1 MRRTI
6 AMAIS
11 LTDGTVPQFIG
22 RQSQGPE
29 GVDRAPHER
38 PLPLRVTWSR
48 GSKWRSERSGLRPTR
63 LGRLFAHSLH
73 RRVCVWP
80 KLKRVSARLSD
91 ENGPTIL
98 ALCTRCSDSVLAFG
112 SGWPRSMLWRVERW
126 GRIPIIAVTKHPRA
140 ERGTTPSD
148 HYSLLATNRGWLR
161 SAATRQCEGRGDSL
175 RSFAGLRP
183 NVGPSG
189 PAVPKVTGQGC
200 QLAQHVLLQ
209 GVLARGWL
217 DLPAT
222 LQPVEDNPAKGGPGC
237 ADAPAGEHVGGIVN
251 TEVDT
256 TDADSDGE
264 QDRQA
269 EEIDLEP

>member
-126 GRIPIIAVTKHPRA
+126 G
-140 ERGTTPSD
+140 SD
-148 HYSLLATNRGWLR
+148 SYHCRHQAS
-161 SAATRQCEGRGDSL
+161 EGREGHDTERSL
-175 RSFAGLRP
+175 FIACNELRMAS
-183 NVGPSG
+183 V
-189 PAVPKVTGQGC
+189 C
-200 QLAQHVLLQ
+200 
-209 GVLARGWL
+209 R
-217 DLPAT
+217 DLPMRRTRRLSSIFCRTSSQCRAKWSRCT
-222 LQPVEDNPAKGGPGC
+222 QSHRPRVSTSPTRLAPGSFSSRVARPAR
-237 ADAPAGEHVGGIVN
+237 DAA
-251 TEVDT
+251 
-256 TDADSDGE
+256 AS
-264 QDRQA
+264 
-269 EEIDLEP
+269 

>member
-1 MRRTI
+1 MATKHAVARGEVGSDSYHCRHQASEGREGHDTERSLFIACNELRMASVCRDLPMRRT
-6 AMAIS
+6 
-11 LTDGTVPQFIG
+11 
-22 RQSQGPE
+22 R
-29 GVDRAPHER
+29 
-38 PLPLRVTWSR
+38 
-48 GSKWRSERSGLRPTR
+48 R
-63 LGRLFAHSLH
+63 L
-73 RRVCVWP
+73 
-80 KLKRVSARLSD
+80 
-91 ENGPTIL
+91 
-98 ALCTRCSDSVLAFG
+98 
-112 SGWPRSMLWRVERW
+112 
-126 GRIPIIAVTKHPRA
+126 
-140 ERGTTPSD
+140 
-148 HYSLLATNRGWLR
+148 
-161 SAATRQCEGRGDSL
+161 L